1 MSMDDR
7 ISTRIDS
14 NLKEA
19 AIKIFHQ
26 LGITEGEAIRM
37 FYAQV
42 NLHQGLP
49 FDLKIPNKETIEAMK
64 EGENDSGN
72 LQTYERF
79 SDVRKKLGI

>member
-1 MSMDDR
+1 MSMNER
-7 ISTRIDS
+7 ISTRIDA

-19 AIKIFHQ
+19 ALKVFHQ

-49 FDLKIPNKETIEAMK
+49 FEVSIPNSETIEAMK
-64 EGENDSGN
+64 EGEDNSEN
-72 LQTYERF
+72 LQTYKCF
-79 SDVRKKLGI
+79 SDIRNDLEI